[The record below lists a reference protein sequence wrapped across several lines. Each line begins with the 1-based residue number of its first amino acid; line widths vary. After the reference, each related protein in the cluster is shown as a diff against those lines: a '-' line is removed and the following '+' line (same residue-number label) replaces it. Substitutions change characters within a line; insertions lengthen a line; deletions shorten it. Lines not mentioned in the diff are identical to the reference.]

1 MREIDGFFFVGGSS
15 KTLGIIA
22 SRSFECELFFLINFL
37 IRVSSVLNVK
47 SLHERTQVCE
57 NDPKGGL
64 GELKPSS

>member
-1 MREIDGFFFVGGSS
+1 MRETDSFFGGEGAPKLWESQHQEVLNMNS
-15 KTLGIIA
+15 
-22 SRSFECELFFLINFL
+22 FFLINFL

-57 NDPKGGL
+57 NDPKGRL